1 MFIQNTDQQ
10 TVRINKIGIII
21 DDLDNINYQNIN
33 MEIISMLNDKNI
45 KKRCTSIAKKYFDI
59 KNASEQYRKIYKDFR

>member
-1 MFIQNTDQQ
+1 
-10 TVRINKIGIII
+10 
-21 DDLDNINYQNIN
+21 
-33 MEIISMLNDKNI
+33 MLNDKNI